1 MRAVYLLPLF
11 GALCTAQAPAPTAP
25 ALAPEPPST
34 LVKPALDQLDQT
46 ITALRFDRWKK
57 GSIRDE
63 ASQDSDSISN
73 NLHRSLPPLLLAA
86 DAAPTANSK
95 LVPAFQNVDA
105 VYDVLLRVYSAARV
119 VGQPED
125 VDSLQKALTSL
136 SQSRRAIAAAP
147 WPRRRCAYS
156 GRDARASGTR
166 AASAGSCCR
175 AAPAVPGARG
185 RRRGKWRA
193 TASPRGPRAETARR
207 CRRKG
212 GCAGPARRSARTPTA
227 RRAGTARSDRSRSCG
242 RRGR

>member
-1 MRAVYLLPLF
+1 MDPP
-11 GALCTAQAPAPTAP
+11 GCTP

-105 VYDVLLRVYSAARV
+105 VYDVLLRVYSGRSAAEILDTPPRFIEAIGLAQHLSPTRSNGLAAMLKRIKDEARARV
-119 VGQPED
+119 
-125 VDSLQKALTSL
+125 
-136 SQSRRAIAAAP
+136 
-147 WPRRRCAYS
+147 
-156 GRDARASGTR
+156 
-166 AASAGSCCR
+166 
-175 AAPAVPGARG
+175 
-185 RRRGKWRA
+185 
-193 TASPRGPRAETARR
+193 
-207 CRRKG
+207 
-212 GCAGPARRSARTPTA
+212 
-227 RRAGTARSDRSRSCG
+227 
-242 RRGR
+242 

>member
-136 SQSRRAIAAAP
+136 SQSRRAIAARMQDQAAAQEKQLVDLHASYQALQTQKSVPPPKPEPCVPAKPKSRARSKAKPAAGTTAP
-147 WPRRRCAYS
+147 KP
-156 GRDARASGTR
+156 
-166 AASAGSCCR
+166 AAT
-175 AAPAVPGARG
+175 PGATQ
-185 RRRGKWRA
+185 K
-193 TASPRGPRAETARR
+193 PP
-207 CRRKG
+207 K
-212 GCAGPARRSARTPTA
+212 
-227 RRAGTARSDRSRSCG
+227 
-242 RRGR
+242 